1 MTDHDRLFKELIG
14 RFFVDFLD
22 LFLPEVRAFVEADS
36 IQFLDKEIFTDVT
49 SGERMEPDL
58 IARVR
63 FRGLPTYF
71 IIHIENQSQAQKGFG
86 RRLFRYFSR
95 IHDQHNLPVYPIVI
109 FSFDSPRRPQP
120 DFYRVEFPNKVVLDF
135 RFDVVQPNRLSWRD
149 FVKKKNP
156 VAAALMAKM
165 NIAQGERARVK
176 LECLRLLL
184 TLKLN
189 KARMKLISG
198 FIDNYLD
205 LNREESKEF
214 EAEVRE
220 LAVKEK
226 EHVMEI
232 MTSWK
237 KEGLRQGL
245 AQGRVEAVRGAVV
258 DILEARFNRVPAAV
272 KRALKAVED
281 QKQLKLLLRQA
292 ATVDSIKEFEIQ
304 LTSL

>member
-22 LFLPEVRAFVEADS
+22 LFLPEVRAFVQADS

-63 FRGLPTYF
+63 FRGLPAYF

-95 IHDQHNLPVYPIVI
+95 IHDHHNLPVYPIVI

-135 RFDVVQPNRLSWRD
+135 RFDVVQLNRLSWRD

-292 ATVDSIKEFEIQ
+292 ATVVSIKEFAIQ
-304 LTSL
+304 LTAL